1 MATLT
6 IRNLTIHPLELLSV
20 ERFEAERV
28 DTGGNLVSSVAGAIT
43 GFLNATAAQRPTH
56 ELRPRGAA
64 HATEKA
70 SVHVPAFAARPT
82 GLRTADPGGR
92 EVIRLTVSVAGRKYE
107 TDVPSPS
114 KRSASM
120 RAVDGDGED
129 NNEGGKKKKLELT
142 AVYVPTGALVAVF
155 SSANLSS
162 WMRELHDDR
171 PLTVLSIPGTHNA
184 PTCHTALPS
193 VRCQAVPVRDQL
205 DNGVRF
211 LDVRVN
217 ADADAAD
224 DRRPSLT
231 LVHSAF
237 PVSLAGSKN
246 LSGLLADVYAFLDRN
261 PSEAVVMSVK
271 REGVG
276 KATDEQMAARLKR
289 NYVDHAPERW
299 WTDPAVP
306 KLGAARGRVVLLRR
320 FAIGDGL
327 RRESHG
333 GRGWALDAQH
343 WPDNC
348 EDGAV
353 DGGLI
358 RVQDFYDITESRNI
372 EKKIEFARRQ
382 LERAAEQSCPLGSGG
397 DAKVPPLFVN
407 FLTASNFFS
416 ASCWPER
423 IAAKVNPAI
432 VEYLCIR
439 HGEDGKGPQKLKV
452 GSGGTGIVVT
462 DWVGAHG
469 NWDLIRCIVGMNARL
484 QIQK

>member
-261 PSEAVVMSVK
+261 PRGAEARRRPRPRRPPPPLRHRRRPAPRVP
-271 REGVG
+271 RRPRLGPRRP
-276 KATDEQMAARLKR
+276 ALARQL
-289 NYVDHAPERW
+289 
-299 WTDPAVP
+299 
-306 KLGAARGRVVLLRR
+306 RGRRRRRRAHPRPGLLRHH
-320 FAIGDGL
+320 
-327 RRESHG
+327 REP
-333 GRGWALDAQH
+333 QH
-343 WPDNC
+343 RE
-348 EDGAV
+348 ED
-353 DGGLI
+353 
-358 RVQDFYDITESRNI
+358 
-372 EKKIEFARRQ
+372 
-382 LERAAEQSCPLGSGG
+382 
-397 DAKVPPLFVN
+397 
-407 FLTASNFFS
+407 
-416 ASCWPER
+416 
-423 IAAKVNPAI
+423 
-432 VEYLCIR
+432 
-439 HGEDGKGPQKLKV
+439 
-452 GSGGTGIVVT
+452 
-462 DWVGAHG
+462 
-469 NWDLIRCIVGMNARL
+469 
-484 QIQK
+484 